1 MCSSVRRVVP
11 RMRGEEEKAGAELRR
26 ALKEGEDVE
35 VTEVERVG
43 ADKEEAEEEE
53 AEEMKE
59 PPS

>member
-1 MCSSVRRVVP
+1 MP

-26 ALKEGEDVE
+26 ASKEGEDVE
-35 VTEVERVG
+35 VAEVERVG